1 MIWVIIFSVII
12 LPLNFLKAEE
22 YLINSVP
29 FFPAPQYQCGPA
41 SLATVL
47 NFIGIKIH
55 PEEIAKEIYSETA
68 RGTSD
73 FDMILYI
80 KKLNLKP
87 LIYKGSLED
96 LREKIKSNKP
106 VIVMVD
112 EGLWFYKKY
121 HFMVVVG
128 FTDDSLIV
136 NSGQKRHEK
145 INNSDFIKKWSK
157 TNFWTLL
164 VE

>member
-1 MIWVIIFSVII
+1 
-12 LPLNFLKAEE
+12 
-22 YLINSVP
+22 
-29 FFPAPQYQCGPA
+29 
-41 SLATVL
+41 
-47 NFIGIKIH
+47 
-55 PEEIAKEIYSETA
+55 
-68 RGTSD
+68 
-73 FDMILYI
+73 
-80 KKLNLKP
+80 
-87 LIYKGSLED
+87 D

-106 VIVMVD
+106 VVVMVD

-164 VE
+164 VEKNKEGI